1 MNRHHFR
8 KISPFPSLE
17 KRGVYLSLGKGGQ
30 EGFWSP
36 MSTPDR
42 NPNASAASFL
52 RMFLLVFLFVLDPGH
67 VFSQPVQ
74 QEELALQVR
83 LESID
88 FRVREIPSSPAPVT
102 LFEVHVSVFNPSP
115 KATVPAN
122 SITLEIVPREITFLS
137 PPPKDQPH
145 LQPEITTLNF
155 ALAPRTGRLRITAF
169 SLPMQAVESLTFDIQ
184 INPPK
189 GERKTATWRRK

>member
-1 MNRHHFR
+1 M
-8 KISPFPSLE
+8 I
-17 KRGVYLSLGKGGQ
+17 
-30 EGFWSP
+30 
-36 MSTPDR
+36 TTDR
-42 NPNASAASFL
+42 NLNASAVSFFSL
-52 RMFLLVFLFVLDPGH
+52 FFLVFLFALETGY

-74 QEELALQVR
+74 QEEIALQVR

-88 FRVREIPSSPAPVT
+88 FRVREIPSSSSPVT
-102 LFEVHVSVFNPSP
+102 LFEVHVSVFNPNP

-122 SITLEIVPREITFLS
+122 SITIEIVPREITFLS
-137 PPPKDQPH
+137 TPPKDQPD

-189 GERKTATWRRK
+189 GEKKTATWRRK